1 MEGRGWYWAVEVKYY
16 CIISSIEK
24 MGQWDSSIAYPI
36 DKMLRLCGQFS
47 DHKLSNKL
55 KLNSPTAM

>member
-1 MEGRGWYWAVEVKYY
+1 MEVKYY
-16 CIISSIEK
+16 YIISSKAK

-36 DKMLRLCGQFS
+36 DKMMRLCGKFS